1 MIIKQLHLEN
11 FRNFTGN
18 EFKFH
23 DQFNLI
29 IGINSTGKT
38 AILEALSIAAASW
51 FLGLKEKADSRHIRK
66 EDVTYIWNNAENSGF
81 FNYPCKITATAFI
94 YENQITWQRS
104 LESSHGR
111 TTQKN
116 AAEIVELSKH
126 IDEQIRKQRPVT
138 LPIISYYGTERL
150 WQDPR
155 QTESKRISNTRF
167 DGYLNSVD
175 SRIDKNRFIN
185 WFRKNY
191 LVSLAEERPLFEQV
205 KTAILLN
212 IESATDIKYDVD
224 MEEIVIC
231 IDKKWTLLSQLS
243 DGYRSILFIIADIA
257 LKAITLNPHLGEMTL
272 GEIKGIVLIDEL
284 DMHLHPKW
292 QQTIIDS
299 FRKTFP
305 KIQFFATTHSPFL
318 IQSLY
323 GEDELISLDADI
335 EDTLSNKSI
344 NDIIR
349 DVQNIETM
357 EYSLRYKK
365 AKEAAGEFLEKIQ
378 TDNEYMNELAK
389 SDLTPSEKLEKF
401 KKDLANPDCE
411 LFAENPAYQAFL
423 EMQFLKGLIKHEAS

>member
-111 TTQKN
+111 TTQKH
-116 AAEIVELSKH
+116 AAKIVELSKH
-126 IDEQIRKQRPVT
+126 IDEEIRNQQPVT

-155 QTESKRISNTRF
+155 QMEPKRVSNTRF
-167 DGYLNSVD
+167 DGYSNSVD
-175 SRIDKNRFIN
+175 SRIDKNKFIS

-191 LVSLAEERPLFEQV
+191 LVSLAEDRPLFEQV

-212 IESATDIKYDVD
+212 IECATDIKYDVD
-224 MEEIVIC
+224 IEEIVVC
-231 IDKKWTLLSQLS
+231 IDNRWILLSQLS
-243 DGYRSILFIIADIA
+243 DGYRSVLFIIADIA
-257 LKAITLNPHLGEMTL
+257 LKAITLNPHLGDKVLE
-272 GEIKGIVLIDEL
+272 EIKGVVLIDEL
-284 DMHLHPKW
+284 DMHLHPRW

-299 FRKTFP
+299 IRKTFP
-305 KIQFFATTHSPFL
+305 KIQFFVTTHSPFL
-318 IQSLY
+318 IQSLHS
-323 GEDELISLDADI
+323 EDELISLDNNI
-335 EDTLSNKSI
+335 EYTPSNKSI
-344 NDIIR
+344 NDIAR
-349 DVQNIETM
+349 DVQNIETF

-365 AKEAAGEFLEKIQ
+365 AKEAARECLKKIQ
-378 TDNEYMNELAK
+378 TDNEYMDELAHLNL
-389 SDLTPSEKLEKF
+389 SPSEKLEKF
-401 KKDLANPDCE
+401 KHDLANPNIE

-423 EMQFLKGLIKHEAS
+423 EMQFLKGLIDHETS